1 MEPSIVKKENVISLV
16 EKQKSAVLEHSPVS
30 AIKHVRKRN
39 GETVDFDQSKITEAI
54 YKAARAVGGDDRL
67 LAEEISNAVSM
78 YLKKLYK
85 EKVPGVEEIQD
96 VVEKVLIEMGHA
108 KTAKAYILYRARRS
122 EIRKSKI
129 EALKDER
136 LSLAG
141 DSTDISLFVR
151 TSDEDIVGWDKYRI
165 INALIRETGLD
176 FAYARKISQDVEEQI
191 INSKIKMI
199 TSPLIR
205 ELVNA
210 KLIEYGFE
218 NERKKHTRL
227 GVPVFDA
234 EQIIVNRNCENA
246 NVPHN
251 PEATNMTLAENI
263 KKEFALL
270 NVFSSEVADAHSKGD
285 IHLHDLGFI
294 DRPYCSG
301 QSVEYIKK
309 FGLDLPNA
317 LSIAKPPKHPE
328 VLLAQMLKM
337 SAALQGHFAG
347 AIGWDAINVF
357 FAPFLVGMSKGEMR
371 QLAQML
377 IFEYSQQAVARGG
390 QAIFSDINI
399 YWETPKHFADV
410 PAIGPGGT
418 YTGKTYAEYL
428 KPAQDFAWAL
438 FDVYKE
444 GDGVGRPFFFPK
456 PLVHMTERF
465 FHTEG
470 HEKFL
475 HHISEV
481 ATEKGNTYFVF
492 DRGET
497 AKISE
502 CCRLS
507 FKLEGTDFDD
517 AKEPWRMRYSAIQN
531 VTVNLPRIAYLAK
544 HDDAKLFE
552 LIDKQL
558 ELSCQAHREK
568 KAFIEKILSL
578 GSKGPLAMLTM
589 KRDDYPY
596 LKMHRATYL
605 LGILGLNEMVQYHL
619 GKQLHEDN
627 DMLKFGLK
635 IIAHM
640 NLKAK
645 ELNKTYGMKLV
656 LEQTPA
662 ESTAYRFAKLDMRHF
677 PGETKQ
683 VIKGN
688 IDKMEIYY
696 TNSTYLNVG
705 IELSSIDRVK
715 QEGLFHPLIDAGAL
729 THVWLG
735 ESRPSPESI
744 ANFVVKTFR
753 HTQNAQI
760 AFSPEFTSCN
770 ACGRTTRGLR
780 GECSYCGSA
789 DVDGITRITGY
800 YTKISSWNKGKLGEL
815 ADRRRDIN
823 LV

>member
-16 EKQKSAVLEHSPVS
+16 ENLKSTVSEHPAVQ
-30 AIKHVRKRN
+30 HVRKRN
-39 GETVDFDQSKITEAI
+39 GEIADYDQNKIVEAI

-85 EKVPGVEEIQD
+85 DKVPGVEEIQD

-108 KTAKAYILYRARRS
+108 KTSKAYILYRARRS
-122 EIRKSKI
+122 EIRRSKI
-129 EALKDER
+129 EALRDVT
-136 LSLAG
+136 G

-205 ELVNA
+205 ELVNT

-234 EQIIVNRNCENA
+234 EQIIVTRNCENA

-285 IHLHDLGFI
+285 LHLHDLGFV

-301 QSVEYIKK
+301 QSLEYIKK

-328 VLLAQMLKM
+328 VLLAQMVKM

-347 AIGWDAINVF
+347 AIGWDAINLF

-390 QAIFSDINI
+390 QAIFSDINL
-399 YWETPKHFADV
+399 YWETPKHFANV

-418 YTGKTYAEYL
+418 YTGKTYSEYL

-438 FDVYKE
+438 FDIYKE
-444 GDGVGRPFFFPK
+444 GDGVEIGR
-456 PLVHMTERF
+456 
-465 FHTEG
+465 
-470 HEKFL
+470 
-475 HHISEV
+475 
-481 ATEKGNTYFVF
+481 
-492 DRGET
+492 
-497 AKISE
+497 
-502 CCRLS
+502 
-507 FKLEGTDFDD
+507 
-517 AKEPWRMRYSAIQN
+517 
-531 VTVNLPRIAYLAK
+531 
-544 HDDAKLFE
+544 
-552 LIDKQL
+552 
-558 ELSCQAHREK
+558 AH
-568 KAFIEKILSL
+568 
-578 GSKGPLAMLTM
+578 
-589 KRDDYPY
+589 
-596 LKMHRATYL
+596 
-605 LGILGLNEMVQYHL
+605 V
-619 GKQLHEDN
+619 
-627 DMLKFGLK
+627 
-635 IIAHM
+635 
-640 NLKAK
+640 
-645 ELNKTYGMKLV
+645 
-656 LEQTPA
+656 
-662 ESTAYRFAKLDMRHF
+662 
-677 PGETKQ
+677 
-683 VIKGN
+683 
-688 IDKMEIYY
+688 
-696 TNSTYLNVG
+696 
-705 IELSSIDRVK
+705 
-715 QEGLFHPLIDAGAL
+715 
-729 THVWLG
+729 
-735 ESRPSPESI
+735 
-744 ANFVVKTFR
+744 
-753 HTQNAQI
+753 
-760 AFSPEFTSCN
+760 
-770 ACGRTTRGLR
+770 
-780 GECSYCGSA
+780 
-789 DVDGITRITGY
+789 
-800 YTKISSWNKGKLGEL
+800 
-815 ADRRRDIN
+815 
-823 LV
+823 